1 MKTEQEFSVKH
12 SVARDQQQPYLS
24 PARPSL
30 PSVYVAPLSNT
41 KPNHSIAPSASRP
54 RLKWRGEEYESASH
68 LDITFDLHASNLP
81 RLRAMG
87 RGKARVGGQHN
98 LSMQRQRDLERLKE
112 IRRAQHEKIEKAKAW
127 LLQRRVPSVLSS
139 PSASSSLPPIPGS
152 SLNPHPRGSSH
163 LPSPITPLSSG
174 PEAHKSPKIGIA
186 STRTSSPLPA
196 LPASAAFPE
205 KKVKHTCDDV
215 QLLVAE
221 ALAAIKAA
229 MKSKSTQVEEG
240 DFIAGVETCMV
251 EWEDQAKIAC
261 LPVPPMASTAS
272 PSGQEHSLRERGH
285 DHEVKQH
292 LGSQSQPQEEQHPHQ
307 QLEQGQWQEN
317 SPFLPAASDKECLE
331 AALPEAEQEASKAD
345 EANTACREDISSASV
360 DQNQENASS
369 SSSSSLPHPVP
380 VISLTEAPRQDRLR
394 ESSTD
399 QDLQLEE
406 RQQLNRRRMTALSR
420 HLEAR
425 NFVRSFIAEVQ
436 ENVLASMQDEGFFA
450 LPAPDVSSDPGPFS
464 MVAGPLFP
472 VQKIAG
478 ATDAQGAR
486 EEQAQFDPD
495 DAQGAREEQAQIEA
509 NMPADL
515 ASRVHEAAIQEEE
528 EDLFDL
534 GPKNQQRAGYED
546 KQPSDHKAILSGFDD
561 VSFGQTKNESG
572 EVSEPDTRQ
581 VEREVQEAIERSS
594 AVAVGCSQGSQEDV
608 ERRVSGEKERN
619 GSDMTVQLLEEDVC
633 SIPRVIQAEVLPN
646 LLAEVDNN
654 VTTRE
659 DPVDEGPT
667 TPRSVQMEAGPD
679 VGRQESFEDAEEG
692 GMEEGT
698 GEEERDEARSLQDI
712 DTRSAAGQALSPTPC
727 ISDSRS

>member
-1 MKTEQEFSVKH
+1 
-12 SVARDQQQPYLS
+12 
-24 PARPSL
+24 
-30 PSVYVAPLSNT
+30 
-41 KPNHSIAPSASRP
+41 
-54 RLKWRGEEYESASH
+54 
-68 LDITFDLHASNLP
+68 
-81 RLRAMG
+81 MG

-139 PSASSSLPPIPGS
+139 LSASSSLPPIPGS
-152 SLNPHPRGSSH
+152 SLNPHPRGSSP

-174 PEAHKSPKIGIA
+174 PEAHKSPKIGIS

-196 LPASAAFPE
+196 LPASAAFSE
-205 KKVKHTCDDV
+205 KKVEHTRDDI
-215 QLLVAE
+215 QLLVTE

-240 DFIAGVETCMV
+240 DLIAGVETCMV
-251 EWEDQAKIAC
+251 ESEDQAKIAC
-261 LPVPPMASTAS
+261 LSVPPMASTAS
-272 PSGQEHSLRERGH
+272 PSGQEHCLREQGH

-292 LGSQSQPQEEQHPHQ
+292 LGGQSQPQEEQHPHQ
-307 QLEQGQWQEN
+307 QLEHGQWQGN
-317 SPFLPAASDKECLE
+317 SPFLPAASDSECLE
-331 AALPEAEQEASKAD
+331 AAPPEAEQDASRAD
-345 EANTACREDISSASV
+345 EANTACKEDISSASI
-360 DQNQENASS
+360 DQNRENASS
-369 SSSSSLPHPVP
+369 SSSSSLPLPVP
-380 VISLTEAPRQDRLR
+380 VNSLTEAPRQDRLR

-399 QDLQLEE
+399 QDFQLKE
-406 RQQLNRRRMTALSR
+406 RQHLSRRRMTALSR

-425 NFVRSFIAEVQ
+425 NFVRSFIAEIQ

-450 LPAPDVSSDPGPFS
+450 LPATAVSSDPGPFS
-464 MVAGPLFP
+464 MVAGPWFP

-486 EEQAQFDPD
+486 QEQAQVDPD
-495 DAQGAREEQAQIEA
+495 DAQGTRQEQAQVDPDDAQGTRQEQAQSEA
-509 NMPADL
+509 NLPADL

-534 GPKNQQRAGYED
+534 GPKNQQRAGHEE
-546 KQPSDHKAILSGFDD
+546 KQPSDHKAILSGLGD
-561 VSFGQTKNESG
+561 VSSGQTKNESG
-572 EVSEPDTRQ
+572 EVSEPDARQ

-594 AVAVGCSQGSQEDV
+594 AVAVGCSTPAGSQEDV
-608 ERRVSGEKERN
+608 ERRVSGEKKRN
-619 GSDMTVQLLEEDVC
+619 GSGMTVQLLEEDVC
-633 SIPRVIQAEVLPN
+633 SIPRVIQEEVLPN
-646 LLAEVDNN
+646 LLAEVENN

-667 TPRSVQMEAGPD
+667 TPRSVPMEAGPD
-679 VGRQESFEDAEEG
+679 VGRQESFEDTEEG

-712 DTRSAAGQALSPTPC
+712 DTRSAAEQALSPTPG